1 MPIQP
6 AFSIPIYY
14 NKPTDD
20 EYELIQEELLEVHK
34 NTDYE
39 LPLQFPKNSSHLLT
53 PKAFSANIIKKYNCD
68 YFLEFLKKSVK
79 DYLGSLQYTTPME
92 YIIDSSWITK
102 TTKGRSAVQHT
113 HGSTDVSGV
122 YYIKTNGQDGNLC
135 FEDPNQV
142 LVSNLIMDLVVD
154 QNVAPLEQ
162 GLIILWPGYL
172 SHRTFVNETD
182 HERLSLSFN
191 IKFARR
197 GFTIKDNVEDT
208 RGLVVRDDTWK
219 DTICFEDL
227 N

>member
-1 MPIQP
+1 
-6 AFSIPIYY
+6 
-14 NKPTDD
+14 
-20 EYELIQEELLEVHK
+20 
-34 NTDYE
+34 
-39 LPLQFPKNSSHLLT
+39 
-53 PKAFSANIIKKYNCD
+53 
-68 YFLEFLKKSVK
+68 
-79 DYLGSLQYTTPME
+79 
-92 YIIDSSWITK
+92 
-102 TTKGRSAVQHT
+102 
-113 HGSTDVSGV
+113 
-122 YYIKTNGQDGNLC
+122 
-135 FEDPNQV
+135 
-142 LVSNLIMDLVVD
+142 MDLVVD